1 MTSDFRLIPCESVE
15 IDRDSRQR
23 RNITTDD
30 LELSIAKRGVIHPIV
45 VQLLPDDKFLLI
57 TGERRLTT
65 SKKLGIP
72 SIPARLLSDLDQL
85 EREIIEL
92 EENIR
97 RKALTWQEEVLA
109 VTAINSK
116 ILAASPEKSLRAIAE
131 EVGYVH
137 TQYSCLLKVGRAM
150 GDEKIAKLDSFN
162 TAYNM
167 LVRREERKTQDA
179 IAELMQISAEVVS
192 GGEASPDLSEA
203 ETQGEA
209 LQTTSRL
216 PAPPKLSIPTVV
228 PPAESILVEDFCSW
242 VDAYSGPTF
251 NFVHCD
257 FPYGVNVFGGKWSG
271 REVHDTYND
280 QSEVYWTLLKVFCEK
295 LDRFMAHSAHL
306 MFWYSMDYHTET
318 LKFLAQNA
326 PSLDMQRRPLVWLKS
341 DNAGICPDPQRGPRF
356 ITETALIGS
365 REDRKIV
372 KVIGNGISAP
382 TDKKYHPSTKPEPML
397 RHFFQM
403 FVDDSTKMLDP
414 TCGSGAALR
423 AAESLG
429 AESVLGLEVDTSI
442 ADGARSALR
451 DFRLKQKAAGV
462 VR

>member
-1 MTSDFRLIPCESVE
+1 MSHDFRRIPCSSIE
-15 IDRDSRQR
+15 IDREARQR
-23 RNITTDD
+23 RVIVTDD
-30 LELSIAKRGVIHPIV
+30 LELSITKRGVIHPIV
-45 VQLLPDDKFLLI
+45 VQPIPDDKFLLI

-65 SKKLGIP
+65 SIKLGLP
-72 SIPARLLSDLDQL
+72 DIPARLLSDLDQL

-97 RKALTWQEEVLA
+97 RKALSWQEEVRA
-109 VTAINSK
+109 VGTINAK
-116 ILAASPEKSLRAIAE
+116 ILTASPEKTLRQIAE
-131 EVGYVH
+131 EVGYH
-137 TQYSCLLKVGRAM
+137 HGDYSKILKVSREI

-162 TAYNM
+162 TAYN
-167 LVRREERKTQDA
+167 LLSRREERKTQDA
-179 IAELMQISAEVVS
+179 ISELMQISAEVVS
-192 GGEASPDLSEA
+192 REEPQAQA
-203 ETQGEA
+203 E
-209 LQTTSRL
+209 
-216 PAPPKLSIPTVV
+216 PTVEGESTALSLSAPV
-228 PPAESILVEDFCSW
+228 KLNLPITVSPPESILVEDFCSW
-242 VDAYSGPTF
+242 VQSYSGPTF

-271 REVHDTYND
+271 RETNETYDD
-280 QSEVYWTLLKVFCEK
+280 QSEVYWTLLKVFCEN
-295 LDRFMAHSAHL
+295 LDRVMSHSAHL
-306 MFWYSMDYHTET
+306 MFWYSMDYHSET

-372 KVIGNGISAP
+372 KVVGNGVAAP

-403 FVDDSTKMLDP
+403 FVDDTTKMFDP

-429 AESVLGLEVDTSI
+429 AEHVLGLELDPSI

-451 DFRLKQKAAGV
+451 DFRIKNRAAGV

>member
-1 MTSDFRLIPCESVE
+1 MVSHDFRRIPCSSIE

-30 LELSIAKRGVIHPIV
+30 LELSIARRGVIHPIV
-45 VQLLPDDKFLLI
+45 VQPLPDDRFLLI

-65 SKKLGIP
+65 SLKLGLP
-72 SIPARLLSDLDQL
+72 DIPARLLSDLDQL
-85 EREIIEL
+85 EREILEL
-92 EENIR
+92 EENVR
-97 RKALTWQEEVLA
+97 RRALTWQEEVRA
-109 VTAINSK
+109 VGSIDAK
-116 ILAASPEKSLRAIAE
+116 LREAFPEKTLRQLAE
-131 EVGYVH
+131 EVGYDH
-137 TQYSCLLKVGRAM
+137 SYYSKLLKVSKEM
-150 GDEKIAKLDSFN
+150 GDERISKLDSIN

-167 LVRREERKTQDA
+167 LSRREERKTQDA
-179 IAELMQISAEVVS
+179 IAELMQISAEVVA
-192 GGEASPDLSEA
+192 GEEPKVEAAPESSPLTAPS
-203 ETQGEA
+203 
-209 LQTTSRL
+209 L
-216 PAPPKLSIPTVV
+216 PAPAKLYLPTTLSL
-228 PPAESILVEDFCSW
+228 PESILIEDFCSW
-242 VDAYSGPTF
+242 VESYSGPTF
-251 NFVHCD
+251 NFIHCD

-271 REVHDTYND
+271 REVHETYDD
-280 QSEVYWTLLKVFCEK
+280 QSEVYWTLLKVFCEN
-295 LDRFMAHSAHL
+295 LDRVMSHSAHL

-318 LKFLAQNA
+318 LKFLSQNA
-326 PSLDMQRRPLVWLKS
+326 PSLDIQRRPLVWLKS

-372 KVIGNGISAP
+372 KVTGNAIAAP
-382 TDKKYHPSTKPEPML
+382 TDKRYHPSTKPEPML

-403 FVDDSTKMLDP
+403 FVDDTTRLFDP

-429 AESVLGLEVDTSI
+429 AEAVLGLELDAGV

-451 DFRLKQKAAGV
+451 DFRMKNRAAGV